1 MTNTEVTNPSV
12 SVQAVSAGGQG
23 SADSGTVT
31 KSPKTGDSAN
41 AVLWI
46 VLISGSVIVLITASL
61 VLARKKI
68 CKAGSRSGRLQ
79 IKDIR

>member
-1 MTNTEVTNPSV
+1 MTNTEVTNPPV

-61 VLARKKI
+61 VLARKKS
-68 CKAGSRSGRLQ
+68 ARRAA
-79 IKDIR
+79 DPEDHR